1 MPELDHAKKD
11 AFAGK
16 MVGVLNGAMLA
27 LMISLGRQTGLL
39 ETMAHLPPS
48 TSERIA
54 QATGLHER
62 YVCEWLGAMATGGIV
77 EYDPQTHTYVL
88 PPEHAALLTSGA
100 GARNMARFMQ
110 YIPMLAEVE
119 ADIITCFRQGGGV
132 PYAKYPRF
140 QTLMSESS
148 GLRFDHLLLNK
159 MLPLTGTL
167 LLDSGVLGSNVVR
180 EVQCLFK
187 AIEK

>member
-1 MPELDHAKKD
+1 MPELDQAKKD

-39 ETMAHLPPS
+39 ETMAHLPSS
-48 TSERIA
+48 TSEGIA

-62 YVCEWLGAMATGGIV
+62 YVREWLGAMATGGIV

-110 YIPMLAEVE
+110 YTPRPTS
-119 ADIITCFRQGGGV
+119 DV
-132 PYAKYPRF
+132 PA
-140 QTLMSESS
+140 
-148 GLRFDHLLLNK
+148 GDN
-159 MLPLTGTL
+159 
-167 LLDSGVLGSNVVR
+167 
-180 EVQCLFK
+180 
-187 AIEK
+187 

>member
-27 LMISLGRQTGLL
+27 LMISLGRQAGLL

-48 TSERIA
+48 TSEGIA

-62 YVCEWLGAMATGGIV
+62 YVREWLGAMATGGIV

-88 PPEHAALLTSGA
+88 PPEHTALLTSGA

-110 YIPMLAEVE
+110 YTPRPTS
-119 ADIITCFRQGGGV
+119 DV
-132 PYAKYPRF
+132 PA
-140 QTLMSESS
+140 
-148 GLRFDHLLLNK
+148 GDN
-159 MLPLTGTL
+159 
-167 LLDSGVLGSNVVR
+167 
-180 EVQCLFK
+180 
-187 AIEK
+187 